1 MLGSEAL
8 VGALWL
14 IAALGAAV
22 FAAVPAGRAGL
33 GWIAGGFTAGAVLV
47 RAGRLPEP
55 GELATGVALLAMF
68 QILRP
73 GRTALAAAAAG
84 LLAGVWSR
92 VLVLQGLPEAAAL
105 PLAACLPGLVQWV
118 AARRPA
124 FATRA
129 ARDEALAAVFV
140 GAILAALLPGMLD
153 GWRSAQA
160 LNIEEPAL
168 DVLAVPAWAAA
179 VGLGALA
186 SGGAWAAW
194 SRR

>member
-22 FAAVPAGRAGL
+22 FAAVPAGRAGPA
-33 GWIAGGFTAGAVLV
+33 WMAGGFAAGAVLV
-47 RAGRLPEP
+47 RVGRLPEP
-55 GELATGVALLAMF
+55 GELATGVALLAML
-68 QILRP
+68 QLLRP
-73 GRTALAAAAAG
+73 GRAGLAALAAG
-84 LLAGVWSR
+84 VLAGVWSR

-105 PLAACLPGLVQWV
+105 PLAACLPGVVGWL
-118 AARRPA
+118 AARRPG
-124 FATRA
+124 FAPRD
-129 ARDEALAAVFV
+129 ARDEALAAVFI
-140 GAILAALLPGMLD
+140 GAILAALLPDVLD

-168 DVLAVPAWAAA
+168 DALMVPAWAAA
-179 VGLGALA
+179 VGVGALA
-186 SGGAWAAW
+186 GGWLWAAW